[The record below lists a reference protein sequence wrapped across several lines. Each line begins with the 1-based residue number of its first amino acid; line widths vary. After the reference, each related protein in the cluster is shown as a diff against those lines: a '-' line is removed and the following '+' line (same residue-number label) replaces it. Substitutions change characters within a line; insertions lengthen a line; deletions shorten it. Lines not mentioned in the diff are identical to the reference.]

1 MNMTESTWWGW
12 ADRPSFAMQNSSLL
26 CMEAENLQPRLAVL
40 DRMRGQAQ
48 RLFNGASE
56 QGVGALLQDKGGIWF
71 ECLKA

>member
-1 MNMTESTWWGW
+1 
-12 ADRPSFAMQNSSLL
+12 MQNSSLL